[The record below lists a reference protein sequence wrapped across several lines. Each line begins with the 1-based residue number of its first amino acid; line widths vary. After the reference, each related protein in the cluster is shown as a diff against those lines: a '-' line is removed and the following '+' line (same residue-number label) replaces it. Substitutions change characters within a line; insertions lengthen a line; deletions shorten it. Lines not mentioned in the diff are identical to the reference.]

1 METNPF
7 IPDEERER
15 NLKNFTHG
23 SLVVVDEVQYCWPSA
38 GTKLTEDIKHLTMHR
53 KYGLDFV
60 LITQSPHLIHKDV
73 LAVVDRHIHIRSAW
87 FGRHMFEWPEYCPTP
102 KAMSSKLQATKKRFK
117 LPKQAFGTYRSA
129 SVHTKQKKSLPAG
142 IYFFPLLLLLLPIM
156 AYRTYSGVFNKEKT
170 EATLEQI
177 AQEKPLPQGPSLPSP
192 VSYPVVPAVPV
203 PVFGIPVVSNQV
215 DWTKVSACLSSKT
228 QCICYGT
235 SSERLVIPPDTC
247 RLAVKHGWPGKSS
260 ATVATNL

>member
-1 METNPF
+1 MTVTLITSVPGGGKTVFTVWDIIRPASKDQRIIYTAAIPELKFDHIPVSYQFIKTWHEFEWTDGMETNPF

-142 IYFFPLLLLLLPIM
+142 IYFFPLLLLL
-156 AYRTYSGVFNKEKT
+156 S
-170 EATLEQI
+170 
-177 AQEKPLPQGPSLPSP
+177 
-192 VSYPVVPAVPV
+192 
-203 PVFGIPVVSNQV
+203 
-215 DWTKVSACLSSKT
+215 
-228 QCICYGT
+228 
-235 SSERLVIPPDTC
+235 
-247 RLAVKHGWPGKSS
+247 
-260 ATVATNL
+260 